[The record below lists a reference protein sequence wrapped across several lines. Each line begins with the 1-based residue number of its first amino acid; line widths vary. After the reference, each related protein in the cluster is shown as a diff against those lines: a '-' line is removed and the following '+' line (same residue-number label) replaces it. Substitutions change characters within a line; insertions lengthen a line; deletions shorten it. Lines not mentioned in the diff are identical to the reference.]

1 VSAGGDARRRI
12 APLLALAAGLS
23 LLGWL
28 LHHTGFEPVW
38 QRLRV
43 LGWAAPLV
51 FVPYLLIAIIDA
63 RGWRLALPAAA
74 RAHIPLPGL
83 MLTRMAGEAVN
94 SLTPAAALGEPVK
107 AYLLRPWQVTGSEA
121 LASVVISKTALI
133 ASQSLFTAL
142 GIAALLA
149 RIDRPQLALGWLV
162 VMVVIC
168 ALFTMGLV
176 WVQHRSPGAALW
188 RLLRRVVPRVRL
200 VDRLETGIAAFDH
213 RLRDF
218 YRGEPRAFLRAST
231 WHFTGWLLGVVEVVV
246 MVTLMGRSVTW
257 LDAFVIETLAQPIRA
272 TSILVP
278 AGIGTQELGGVW
290 LCTFLGMAEADA
302 VTLWLLKRARE
313 VVFDG
318 VGVAYLAQHGGRRA
332 LKAE

>member
-1 VSAGGDARRRI
+1 VSAGGDTRRRI
-12 APLLALAAGLS
+12 FSLLALAAGLS

-28 LHHTGFEPVW
+28 LHRTGFEPVW
-38 QRLRV
+38 QRLRG

-51 FVPYLLIAIIDA
+51 FVPYLLIAIADA
-63 RGWRLALPAAA
+63 RGWRLALPATTRA
-74 RAHIPLPGL
+74 RIPLPGL

-107 AYLLRPWQVTGSEA
+107 AYLLRLWRVRGSEA
-121 LASVVISKTALI
+121 FASVVISKTALI

-149 RIDRPQLALGWLV
+149 RIGRSDLALGWLV
-162 VMVVIC
+162 VLLIGC
-168 ALFTMGLV
+168 AVFTIGLV
-176 WVQHRSPGAALW
+176 WVQHRNPAATLW
-188 RLLRRVVPRVRL
+188 RVLRRVAPRSRV
-200 VDRLETGIAAFDH
+200 VDRFEASSAAFDH
-213 RLRDF
+213 RLREF
-218 YRGEPRAFLRAST
+218 YRGEPREFVRAST
-231 WHFTGWLLGVVEVVV
+231 WHFTGWLLGVGEVFV
-246 MVTLMGRSVTW
+246 MVLLMGRSVSW

-272 TSILVP
+272 ASLVVP

-313 VVFDG
+313 VLFDG
-318 VGVAYLAQHGGRRA
+318 VGLAYLAQHGGRRA
-332 LKAE
+332 VRAE

>member
-74 RAHIPLPGL
+74 RARIPLPGL

>member
-1 VSAGGDARRRI
+1 
-12 APLLALAAGLS
+12 
-23 LLGWL
+23 
-28 LHHTGFEPVW
+28 
-38 QRLRV
+38 
-43 LGWAAPLV
+43 
-51 FVPYLLIAIIDA
+51 
-63 RGWRLALPAAA
+63 
-74 RAHIPLPGL
+74 
-83 MLTRMAGEAVN
+83 
-94 SLTPAAALGEPVK
+94 
-107 AYLLRPWQVTGSEA
+107 
-121 LASVVISKTALI
+121 VISKTALI

-142 GIAALLA
+142 GIAALLV
-149 RIDRPQLALGWLV
+149 RIGRPQLALGWLV
-162 VMVVIC
+162 VLVITC

-200 VDRLETGIAAFDH
+200 VDRLETSIAAFDH

-218 YRGEPRAFLRAST
+218 YRGEPRAFLHAST

-257 LDAFVIETLAQPIRA
+257 FDAFVIETLAQPIRA

-313 VVFDG
+313 LVFDG
-318 VGVAYLAQHGGRRA
+318 VGGAYLAQHGGRRA

>member
-12 APLLALAAGLS
+12 VPLLALAAGLS

-51 FVPYLLIAIIDA
+51 FVPYLLIAIVDA

-74 RAHIPLPGL
+74 RARIPLPGL